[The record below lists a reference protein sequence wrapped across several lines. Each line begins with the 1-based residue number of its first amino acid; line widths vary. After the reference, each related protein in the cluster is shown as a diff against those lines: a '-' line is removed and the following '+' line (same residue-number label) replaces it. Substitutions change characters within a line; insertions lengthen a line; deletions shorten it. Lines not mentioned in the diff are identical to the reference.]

1 MNSYPE
7 ARRYYMD
14 RAWERRIEFR
24 RRHKKFL
31 VQMKG
36 KLDHYLK
43 CDSED
48 GGSFSSDSKDPLGED
63 QGESSGIGSNAEG
76 FLETDEEREAQMSRK
91 LRKINSASIFFHDVD
106 IEEEL

>member
-1 MNSYPE
+1 
-7 ARRYYMD
+7 
-14 RAWERRIEFR
+14 
-24 RRHKKFL
+24 
-31 VQMKG
+31 MKG

-106 IEEEL
+106 IEEELQYDFDDEELEDLSEDEINFDTDHLLEQN